1 MQKEKPLKQA
11 KQSQEQPL
19 LEKEKLTPKQLKF
32 IDLIVTKGDRMTA
45 TDCAI
50 ESGYSKKAARQIA
63 CNLQNPKMFPL
74 VVREINDRREEV
86 TKRYSV
92 NYSRH
97 VRRLDELSRGAEA
110 AGNFPAAVAAE
121 KSRGQAA
128 GLYIDRKEIM
138 HGSID
143 QMSKEEVEKK
153 LIELR
158 KKLSIPADTTELI
171 EEKDNDETESQDKQ
185 EI

>member
-1 MQKEKPLKQA
+1 MSKKKFSKQA
-11 KQSQEQPL
+11 KQSQAKSLP
-19 LEKEKLTPKQLKF
+19 EKEKLTPKQLKF

-50 ESGYSKKAARQIA
+50 EAGYSKKAARQIA
-63 CNLQNPKMFPL
+63 CNLQSPKMFPL
-74 VVREINDRREEV
+74 VVREINERREEI
-86 TKRYSV
+86 TKRHSV

-97 VRRLDELSRGAEA
+97 VRRLDELSHGAEA

-143 QMSKEEVEKK
+143 QMSKDEVDKK

-158 KKLSIPADTTELI
+158 KKLSIPADVTELI
-171 EEKDNDETESQDKQ
+171 EEKTDDATESGDEQKV
-185 EI
+185 

>member
-1 MQKEKPLKQA
+1 
-11 KQSQEQPL
+11 
-19 LEKEKLTPKQLKF
+19 
-32 IDLIVTKGDRMTA
+32 MTA
-45 TDCAI
+45 TECAI
-50 ESGYSKKAARQIA
+50 EAGYSSKAARQMA
-63 CNLQNPKMFPL
+63 CNLQNPKMFPI
-74 VVREINDRREEV
+74 VVREINDRREEI

-97 VRRLDELSRGAEA
+97 VRRMDELSRGAEA
-110 AGNFPAAVAAE
+110 AGNYPAAVAAE

-158 KKLSIPADTTELI
+158 KKLSIPADVTEVI
-171 EEKDNDETESQDKQ
+171 EDKDNDETEPQDQQKV
-185 EI
+185 

>member
-1 MQKEKPLKQA
+1 MQKEKPLEQA
-11 KQSQEQPL
+11 KTYQQRPL
-19 LEKEKLTPKQLKF
+19 PEKEKLTPKQLKF

-45 TDCAI
+45 TECAI
-50 ESGYSKKAARQIA
+50 EAGYSSKAARQMA
-63 CNLQNPKMFPL
+63 CNLQNPKMFPI
-74 VVREINDRREEV
+74 VVREINDRREEI

-110 AGNFPAAVAAE
+110 AGNYPAAVAAE

-158 KKLSIPADTTELI
+158 KKLSIPADVTEVI
-171 EEKDNDETESQDKQ
+171 EDKDNDETEPQDQQKV
-185 EI
+185 

>member
-1 MQKEKPLKQA
+1 
-11 KQSQEQPL
+11 
-19 LEKEKLTPKQLKF
+19 
-32 IDLIVTKGDRMTA
+32 MTA

-50 ESGYSKKAARQIA
+50 EAGYSGKAARQMA

-74 VVREINDRREEV
+74 VVREINERREEI

-110 AGNFPAAVAAE
+110 AGNYPAAVAAE

-153 LIELR
+153 LVELR
-158 KKLSIPADTTELI
+158 KKLSIPAEVTEVI
-171 EEKDNDETESQDKQ
+171 EEKDNDEIEPPDQQKV
-185 EI
+185 